1 MTVHVQLVH
10 CCFFSDELQ
19 VCCGNNKADGRF
31 INVTLPSLAALSAFQ
46 SVNTLLPPDPA
57 NFALRLLSI
66 FFSPEQ
72 LARSNCTKADGRD
85 LLDPTI
91 LLAIKRNVNVNL
103 FFS

>member
-1 MTVHVQLVH
+1 MHAHT
-10 CCFFSDELQ
+10 
-19 VCCGNNKADGRF
+19 
-31 INVTLPSLAALSAFQ
+31 P
-46 SVNTLLPPDPA
+46 LPPDPA
-57 NFALRLLSI
+57 KFALRLLSI